1 MCTKYKPIAVTLA
14 REQYHAEEW
23 MEAEGAAVQGI
34 HMKKGKVGKTES
46 RILNLISTYW
56 Y

>member
-34 HMKKGKVGKTES
+34 HMKKRKGGQN
-46 RILNLISTYW
+46 RIKDLEFN
-56 Y
+56 